1 MLYSAIAL
9 TDVRLFKVSVH
20 DFTNKFPSEIHRLME
35 VKSLQKLEWIRQR
48 LERVH
53 LTRKKIAD
61 MEVASSSFEKTLNH
75 I

>member
-1 MLYSAIAL
+1 
-9 TDVRLFKVSVH
+9 
-20 DFTNKFPSEIHRLME
+20 ME
-35 VKSLQKLEWIRQR
+35 VKSLQKLEWIGQR

-61 MEVASSSFEKTLNH
+61 MEVASSSFEQTLNH

>member
-1 MLYSAIAL
+1 MLYSAVAL
-9 TDVRLFKVSVH
+9 TDVKLFKISVH
-20 DFTNKFPSEIHRLME
+20 DFQNRLPGEIHHLME
-35 VKSLQKLEWIRQR
+35 QKSLQKLEWIRQR

-61 MEVASSSFEKTLNH
+61 MD